1 MLKWGLKLWSVNDNY
16 AVEVIRLHKARL
28 FDYLELFI
36 VPGTTEGQL
45 RLWIDLKDKYGIK
58 YVAHAPHSMS
68 GLNLAKREC
77 LDGNLKLAKEALTA
91 ADRLGAEIVIFH
103 PGIGG
108 KDEEA
113 VSQIK
118 KFFDSRIVVENKPYY
133 PLTGKDSIC
142 NGNSPESIKYIMEN
156 TGAGFCLDIGHAI
169 CSANAQNKDR
179 NAYLRLFM
187 ELKPKMFHI
196 SDGDN
201 ESVFDS
207 HVHIGSGSY
216 DLKSA
221 LAELPANSLVTIETE
236 KDSRTDL
243 KDFVGDLKKLKEL
256 AR

>member
-1 MLKWGLKLWSVNDNY
+1 MTSWGLKLWSVNDNY
-16 AVEVIRLHKARL
+16 VDEAVRLHEMGM
-28 FDYLELFI
+28 FDYIELFI
-36 VPGTTEGQL
+36 APGTEERYLSLWAGL
-45 RLWIDLKDKYGIK
+45 RERYGIK
-58 YVAHAPHSMS
+58 FVAHAPHFMS
-68 GLNLAKREC
+68 GMNLAKRENMEN
-77 LDGNLKLAKEALTA
+77 NLRMAKETFKA
-91 ADRLGAEIVIFH
+91 ADRLGAEMVIFH
-103 PGIGG
+103 SGIGG
-108 KDEEA
+108 KDKE
-113 VSQIK
+113 VVFQLK
-118 KFFDSRIVVENKPYY
+118 KIFDPRMLIENKPYY
-133 PLTGKDSIC
+133 PLSGKEMVC
-142 NGNSPESIKYIMEN
+142 NGNSPENIRFIMEN
-156 TGAGFCLDIGHAI
+156 AGVGFCLDIGHAL